1 MFSNNGNGW
10 LEIIS
15 GGMFSGKSTELIRR
29 LRILQQASKR
39 FVLFKPRLD
48 NRYSQG
54 EVATHDGQRM
64 QAVVVDCA
72 NDILEYLNNHPEIE
86 VIGIDE
92 GQFFDEKLVKVVIEL
107 VQKRGKRVIIATLL
121 EDYAGNPFGP
131 VNQVLYTADQHDVL
145 YAVCSFCKKR
155 WASHSPRISSEQ
167 RQIKVGASEYRAA
180 CHRCFQKILNGA
192 E

>member
-1 MFSNNGNGW
+1 MFSNDGNGW
-10 LEIIS
+10 LVIIS

-29 LRILQQASKR
+29 LRVFQHAGKK

-48 NRYSQG
+48 DRYSQQ
-54 EVATHDGQRM
+54 EVVTHDGQRM
-64 QAVVVDCA
+64 DAVVVGCA
-72 NDILEYLNNHPEIE
+72 GDILEYLNKYPEIE

-92 GQFFDEKLVKVVIEL
+92 GQFFDAKLVEVVIEL
-107 VQKRGKRVIIATLL
+107 VRRRGKIVIIATLL

-131 VNQVLYTADQHDVL
+131 VIGVLYTADEHIVL
-145 YAVCSFCKKR
+145 HAVCSFCNKR

-167 RQIKVGASEYRAA
+167 KQIKVGASEYRAA